1 MILGQS
7 AAEGVSRN
15 SWLHRWP
22 AGLKLLIL
30 VVMAT
35 GFVLVPNPW
44 VLIVSA
50 LAMFFV
56 WLSAV
61 GRIDWHSWK
70 KAVWLAVTIAVLV
83 AYVAFFNGTDQAIV
97 VLFRLL
103 AMLLASLAVVASTPI
118 SAMME
123 ALEQALA
130 PLGRR
135 GWIDPQKV
143 ALAFG
148 LSVRMVPVLIEQWQE
163 IREAQVARGASA
175 WPHAL
180 LVPMLAR
187 TIRRADEI
195 AEAIDVRSESVAT
208 SNHADSDNM
217 R

>member
-1 MILGQS
+1 MILEQS
-7 AAEGVSRN
+7 AADGVSRN

-35 GFVLVPNPW
+35 GFVLVTNPW
-44 VLIVSA
+44 VLSVSA
-50 LAMFFV
+50 LAMLFV

-61 GRIDWHSWK
+61 GRIDWQSWK

-103 AMLLASLAVVASTPI
+103 AMLLASLAVMASTPI
-118 SAMME
+118 SAMMG

-163 IREAQVARGASA
+163 IREAQAARGASA

-195 AEAIDVRSESVAT
+195 AEAIDVRSEL
-208 SNHADSDNM
+208 
-217 R
+217 